1 MASNA
6 VKGIVVLVAIIG
18 GVWYLNDS
26 GMLSLTDTGN
36 GGQAIIAPIGTSTT
50 NQDDIQVYS
59 GSLTMKNL
67 LSDAE
72 DPSTSLTDDTNADTI
87 YYKRTADGEFRK
99 LASSTSNSA
108 TITVDEDLKTVWAE
122 ITVPS
127 GQAYLVDANSIA
139 NSHSRVGTPIW
150 ADPNLDNKNSYVFP
164 IDITGISV
172 PNPNTVPEFQ
182 LMVDLWTDGT
192 LTIDSPSDI
201 TAVGTGKVKSQIK
214 WSADMDAEKKAE
226 AVTEIK
232 ITLNS
237 TDTTQWYETDSYIEV
252 PSGTGTQKV
261 TLAQMDRSDLS
272 STTVYKYKYG
282 TDVDTANLFVV
293 EKNGDTE
300 IRTPVT
306 IYTGFDAQNEGLTI
320 TYQLTKIDA
329 QGAYTTTSDAVK
341 GVER

>member
-72 DPSTSLTDDTNADTI
+72 DPATARTDDTNADTI
-87 YYKRTADGEFRK
+87 YYKRTLDGEFRK

-122 ITVPS
+122 VTVPS
-127 GQAYLVDANSIA
+127 GQAFYVDANAIA
-139 NSHSRVGTPIW
+139 SSHSRVGTPIW

-164 IDITGISV
+164 IDITGISTPD
-172 PNPNTVPEFQ
+172 PNNTPEFQ
-182 LMVDLWTDGT
+182 LMIDLWTDGT
-192 LTIDSPSDI
+192 LTIDSPSDT
-201 TAVGTGKVKSQIK
+201 TAVGQGKVKTTVK
-214 WSADMDAEKKAE
+214 WSADMTAEKTAE

-237 TDTTQWYETDSYIEV
+237 TDTTQWYETDSFIEV

-261 TLAQMDRSDLS
+261 TFAQMDRSDLS
-272 STTVYKYKYG
+272 STTVYKFKYG
-282 TDVDTANLFVV
+282 TDVDTANMFVV
-293 EKNGDTE
+293 PKNADTE

-306 IYTGFDAQNEGLTI
+306 IYTGFDADNEGLTI

-341 GVER
+341 VVEQ